1 VLTFKLKPITVPLQ
15 VIDFYRYFALD
26 FALKIISMSNTSS
39 KYILKAL

>member
-26 FALKIISMSNTSS
+26 FALKIISMINTPLRF
-39 KYILKAL
+39 ILKAS